1 MRGATR
7 VVLLS
12 LIVSTAFPL
21 QLIGQSVGIGAK
33 VVSVRLSRETAA
45 GLEQPKGTAF
55 GIEGVISSS
64 RFGLNIRY
72 YEGSI
77 STPAAGS
84 DQDIVEG
91 EAMVWFR
98 PVRWLSLVI
107 GPHVRSLVTTRGTE
121 RWLFLEARL
130 HSEVSLLGPIRGYA
144 DGWRVLAADVNV
156 AEPFDNGYGIDG
168 GLTLSL
174 GALPLAFALRY
185 RNESATLAG
194 GARLETI
201 EQLAIV
207 VGYGRF

>member
-12 LIVSTAFPL
+12 LLVSTAFPL

-33 VVSVRLSRETAA
+33 VVNVRLSRETAA

-64 RFGLNIRY
+64 RFVLSIRY

-77 STPAAGS
+77 STPTAGS

-91 EAMVWFR
+91 EVMVWFR
-98 PVRWLSLVI
+98 PVQWLSLVI
-107 GPHVRSLVTTRGTE
+107 GPHVRSLVNTRGTE
-121 RWLFLEARL
+121 RWLFMEARL
-130 HSEVSLLGPIRGYA
+130 HSEVSLFGPIRGYGDA
-144 DGWRVLAADVNV
+144 WRVLAADVNV
-156 AEPFDNGYGIDG
+156 VEPFDNGYGIEG
-168 GLTLSL
+168 GLTVSL
-174 GALPLAFALRY
+174 GALPLAFAIRY

-194 GARLETI
+194 GARLETV

-207 VGYGRF
+207 VGVGQF